1 VRHPAVCEAL
11 APTSGYD
18 VVQQFHRVR
27 ARTLLL
33 CAPLE
38 IDDYAVQS
46 MPDASPIKWHLAHT
60 TWFFEQFILKSL
72 VEDYRPLD
80 ECYERLF
87 NSYYQ
92 TLGVVHNRAAR
103 HVLTRPTVA
112 DIMAYRRH
120 VDEHMEQLLYAQPE
134 NASLASLVTLGMH
147 HEQQH
152 QELMLTDIKHAFFN
166 NPLLT
171 SYSGHKPKLD
181 AVQPAIE
188 LQFVSFAGG
197 LRIVGVDAKADHF
210 SFDNEQPRHRVWI
223 EPFALSNRLVTN
235 GEYLAFVR
243 TGGYRRPEHWLS
255 DGWQAVNAEGWERP
269 LYWHESLESEFT
281 LHGLAALR
289 LDAPVS
295 HLSYY
300 EADAF
305 ARWAG
310 MRLPTEFEWEIAA
323 ANAPVKG
330 NFFESGALHPTPAV
344 RTSPEEVSL
353 EQLFGD
359 LWEWTAS
366 AYSPYPA
373 YVPAGGAIGEYN
385 GKFMCN
391 QWVLRGGSCVTPQDH
406 MRATYRNFFHPHSR
420 WQFSGLRL
428 AR

>member
-1 VRHPAVCEAL
+1 VINPAVCEAL
-11 APTSGYD
+11 ASEYD
-18 VVQQFHRVR
+18 VAKLFHQVR

-60 TWFFEQFILKSL
+60 TWFFEQFILKPL
-72 VEDYRPLD
+72 LEDYRPLD

-92 TLGVVHNRAAR
+92 TLGAVHDRAAR

-112 DIMAYRRH
+112 DIMRYRQY
-120 VDEHMEQLLYAQPE
+120 VDEHMDRLLYAQPD
-134 NASLASLVTLGMH
+134 NASSTSLVTLGMQ

-152 QELMLTDIKHAFFN
+152 QELMLTDIKHAFFSS
-166 NPLLT
+166 PLLT
-171 SYSGHKPKLD
+171 SYSGKKPKLD

-188 LQFVSFAGG
+188 LQFASFAGG
-197 LRIVGVDAKADHF
+197 LCTVGVNANSDEF
-210 SFDNEQPRHRVWI
+210 SFDNEQPAHRVCI

-243 TGGYRRPEHWLS
+243 TGGYRRADHWLS
-255 DGWQAVNAEGWERP
+255 DGWQAVKVGGWERP

-289 LDAPVS
+289 LDAPVC

-310 MRLPTEFEWEIAA
+310 MRLPTEFEWEVAA
-323 ANAPVKG
+323 AGASVRG
-330 NFFESGALHPTPAV
+330 NFFESGALHPVPAV
-344 RTSPEEVSL
+344 RVSPDEVTL

-366 AYSPYPA
+366 AYSPYPG